1 MRHLIFI
8 YLTLHLFTSDIYAQN
23 LSGQWKGSFNEY
35 KNDDAIEYILELE
48 VKGRSVEGTS
58 ITYFTLRGKKYYT
71 MCAVTGSYD
80 PDAKTIVS
88 KEVSKIK
95 ANTPDWFRDCFQ
107 THTLTYFK
115 KGEDEQ
121 LSGNWKSA
129 KREDNC
135 GRGTT
140 LLTRKNLIKKQ
151 PVLQNQTIA
160 HQEKN
165 NSSAKTKEP
174 DTETNKDW
182 KTNNRNVETET
193 AKQIPDQASDK
204 TIQKTQHK
212 FEKRSNKVF
221 ETFELNEE
229 DIYVSIYDNAEI
241 DGDVITVIYNGEIVL
256 SNQTLSDQPISFR
269 LKVKK
274 GMENILTMYAE
285 NQGKVPPNTAI
296 MRIQNGKEYYKI
308 LLSADDKEN
317 ASVIFKAKE

>member
-1 MRHLIFI
+1 MRHLLLF
-8 YLTLHLFTSDIYAQN
+8 YLTLHLFTTNVYAQN

-35 KNDDAIEYILELE
+35 KSDDAIEYILELE

-80 PDAKTIVS
+80 PDAKTIIS

-140 LLTRKNLIKKQ
+140 LLTRKTLIKKQ
-151 PVLQNQTIA
+151 PAPQNQTIA
-160 HQEKN
+160 HQEKSN
-165 NSSAKTKEP
+165 APAKNKEP

-182 KTNNRNVETET
+182 KTNNRNAETET
-193 AKQIPDQASDK
+193 TKQIPDPASDK
-204 TIQKTQHK
+204 SIQKTQHK

-221 ETFELNEE
+221 ETFELNLFNLRCL
-229 DIYVSIYDNAEI
+229 IYYYYLMGKKSIKFFC
-241 DGDVITVIYNGEIVL
+241 
-256 SNQTLSDQPISFR
+256 SNT
-269 LKVKK
+269 
-274 GMENILTMYAE
+274 
-285 NQGKVPPNTAI
+285 
-296 MRIQNGKEYYKI
+296 
-308 LLSADDKEN
+308 
-317 ASVIFKAKE
+317 